1 MKRLCVTCD
10 ARVHVGLNT
19 GLVAALRR
27 RNQANAPLLQQTIQ
41 GNQVFQF
48 RHTPA
53 ALPAATKRCQL
64 ETSRESCK
72 RPFEHGSIN
81 PYLRAGVFTYNQ
93 RLCKKVLSGSCLI
106 SGAKENMKNMP
117 ADFQDEDEV
126 EDFKP
131 LTAEEAS
138 DWRSRFPQVSV
149 WRIVIVQAQVGIVVA
164 ALAWWM
170 TGRPAAGWSA
180 AYGALAVVLPAAL
193 FARGVVR
200 QRPGG
205 AGAAMAGIFGW
216 ELVKLVLCIAM
227 LAAAPKLVPDLSWL
241 ALLVGLIVVMKTYWI
256 ALLVR
261 SNVPKT
267 D

>member
-1 MKRLCVTCD
+1 MTVSTPILGR
-10 ARVHVGLNT
+10 GF
-19 GLVAALRR
+19 
-27 RNQANAPLLQQTIQ
+27 LLIIR
-41 GNQVFQF
+41 GFVKKSCPFYEIS
-48 RHTPA
+48 A
-53 ALPAATKRCQL
+53 
-64 ETSRESCK
+64 ESYWV
-72 RPFEHGSIN
+72 S
-81 PYLRAGVFTYNQ
+81 GV
-93 RLCKKVLSGSCLI
+93 
-106 SGAKENMKNMP
+106 KENMQKMP

-131 LTAEEAS
+131 LTAQEAK

-149 WRIVIVQAQVGIVVA
+149 WRIVAVQTIVGIVVA
-164 ALAWWM
+164 VLAWLV
-170 TGRPAAGWSA
+170 TGRVAAGWSA
-180 AYGALAVVLPAAL
+180 GYGALAVVFPAAL

-261 SNVPKT
+261 SSVPKT